1 MNIYLASLNS
11 GSNGN
16 CYYVGNDRDAV
27 LIDAGISCRE
37 TERRMSRLGL
47 SITKVRAIF
56 ISHEHT
62 DHTRGVAVLSRKHR
76 IPVYITSLTKKN
88 SGLPLEP
95 MLEKTFSAG
104 EPVSVAGFTVHPFQK
119 PHDGVDPHSFTVSWK
134 GINVG
139 VFTDIGTPDEGLI
152 HHMSHC
158 HAAFLEANY
167 DEKMLEEGRYPVYLK
182 RRIRGD
188 QGHLSNFQALE
199 IFNGHRSPFMKLLV
213 LSHLSANNNHPQIVR
228 DLFAPHANG
237 TRIEI
242 ASRYEESEVFCIPG
256 NTQSDPDNLTII
268 KQHRSRMKDQGLKS
282 QYSLFE
288 KFESHE

>member
-16 CYYVGNDRDAV
+16 CYYVGNDHDAV

-47 SITKVRAIF
+47 SISKVRAVF

-62 DHTRGVAVLSRKHR
+62 DHTRGVAVLSRKHK
-76 IPVYITSLTKKN
+76 IPVYITPLTHKH
-88 SGLPLEP
+88 SRLPLDQA
-95 MLEKTFSAG
+95 LLKRFSAD
-104 EPVSVAGFTVHPFQK
+104 EPVSVAGLTVNSFQK
-119 PHDGVDPHSFTVSWK
+119 PHDGIDPHSFTVTCS
-134 GINVG
+134 GITVG
-139 VFTDIGTPDEGLI
+139 VFTDIGTPCEPLTDHVGR
-152 HHMSHC
+152 C

-167 DEKMLEEGRYPVYLK
+167 DETMLEQGRYPVYLK

-188 QGHLSNFQALE
+188 QGHLSNVQALE
-199 IFNGHRSPFMKLLV
+199 IFSNHRSPFMKLLV
-213 LSHLSANNNHPQIVR
+213 LSHLSANNNKPEIVR

-242 ASRYEESEVFCIPG
+242 ASRYEESEVFCI
-256 NTQSDPDNLTII
+256 SDNFMINSDTLTTVRP
-268 KQHRSRMKDQGLKS
+268 HPAFRRGSAAES

-288 KFESHE
+288 KFELHE